1 MTIGVTI
8 EKINGIEEELERQL
22 GDLLV
27 RVVDDGASVGFLPPL
42 SEEEAVDYWR
52 GVPGDGVIL
61 WVAMEDGEIAGS
73 VQLHLALKPNG
84 LHRAEIAKLMV
95 HPERRRQGIA
105 RMLMETAEACAAS
118 EGKTLLVL
126 DTRGGDPSNLLYQS
140 LGFAEAGRIP
150 DYARSASGELHETV
164 FYYKKLT

>member
-8 EKINGIEEELERQL
+8 EKINGLEEDLERQL

-52 GVPGDGVIL
+52 GVPGEGVIL
-61 WVAMEDGEIAGS
+61 WVALENGEVAGS

-95 HPERRRQGIA
+95 HPEHRRQGIA

-118 EGKTLLVL
+118 EGRTLLVF

-150 DYARSASGELHETV
+150 DYARSANGELHETV

>member
-1 MTIGVTI
+1 
-8 EKINGIEEELERQL
+8 
-22 GDLLV
+22 
-27 RVVDDGASVGFLPPL
+27 
-42 SEEEAVDYWR
+42 
-52 GVPGDGVIL
+52 
-61 WVAMEDGEIAGS
+61 
-73 VQLHLALKPNG
+73 
-84 LHRAEIAKLMV
+84 MV